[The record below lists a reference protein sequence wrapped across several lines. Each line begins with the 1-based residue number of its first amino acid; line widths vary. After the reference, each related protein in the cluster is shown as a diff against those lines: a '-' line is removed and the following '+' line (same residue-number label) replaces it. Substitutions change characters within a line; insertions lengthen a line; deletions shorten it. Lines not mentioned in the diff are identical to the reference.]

1 MHMFPNLFL
10 SSPVILQQ
18 PFECILHIFCQLLGR
33 FFPFVKGMFLL
44 KQILQNYGQKAINIK
59 TCCYFLLYFS
69 LFCFHFKCFPFVRG
83 TFTLTSIQY
92 TWDQRIFSV
101 KAVSCLFQSHISRS
115 IKIEKVQMHFMVHI
129 FNIFVIKDYFCI

>member
-1 MHMFPNLFL
+1 
-10 SSPVILQQ
+10 
-18 PFECILHIFCQLLGR
+18 
-33 FFPFVKGMFLL
+33 
-44 KQILQNYGQKAINIK
+44 
-59 TCCYFLLYFS
+59 LLYFS
-69 LFCFHFKCFPFVRG
+69 LFCFHFKCFPFVRV

-92 TWDQRIFSV
+92 TWDQRIFPV